1 MGALHIETHRYLF
14 PIKDAPSSGYLR
26 PATPRPPPRHAP
38 GPRMLPTH
46 PQPCFHPLLPGF
58 HILQPFPAQGLGPSP
73 EMVFCDLIDFAS
85 SSRPLRTPTHPS
97 LTLQGRGLRRRQAA
111 SCSWAASP
119 AFPPPRALTLPCVSR
134 LCPSEYLPLWSQSPP
149 ALVFLP
155 TASCHL
161 RLFINS
167 ATTHWAPSPG
177 ELPF

>member
-14 PIKDAPSSGYLR
+14 PIKDAPSSGYPR
-26 PATPRPPPRHAP
+26 PATPRPLPCHAP

-111 SCSWAASP
+111 SCSWAEPRLRSQPRLP
-119 AFPPPRALTLPCVSR
+119 ATTCSDSTLCFPPLPVRISSFVVSVSSR
-134 LCPSEYLPLWSQSPP
+134 PCIPPNSLLPL
-149 ALVFLP
+149 A
-155 TASCHL
+155 
-161 RLFINS
+161 FI
-167 ATTHWAPSPG
+167 H
-177 ELPF
+177 